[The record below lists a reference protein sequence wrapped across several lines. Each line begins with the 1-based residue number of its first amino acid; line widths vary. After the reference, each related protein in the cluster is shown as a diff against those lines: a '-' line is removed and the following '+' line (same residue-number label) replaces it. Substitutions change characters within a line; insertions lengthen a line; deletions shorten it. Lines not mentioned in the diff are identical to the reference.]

1 MAKRTA
7 KSNQEQ
13 KLSVAKSLGR
23 HWPWL
28 LAVALFPLV
37 VFLGPEIRVP
47 SEVFSGLWLI
57 VLIPWWWWD
66 YSRCRR
72 PFTLWI
78 VAMGIWMAS
87 FCLTVLLT
95 PFGSGT
101 VG

>member
-1 MAKRTA
+1 MTDPDAE
-7 KSNQEQ
+7 SSEES

-37 VFLGPEIRVP
+37 VFMSPEIRVP
-47 SEVFSGLWLI
+47 REVFSVLWLI
-57 VLIPWWWWD
+57 VLIPWWWD
-66 YSRCRR
+66 YSCCRR

-78 VAMGIWMAS
+78 VAMGIWMVS
-87 FCLTVLLT
+87 FCLSVLLT